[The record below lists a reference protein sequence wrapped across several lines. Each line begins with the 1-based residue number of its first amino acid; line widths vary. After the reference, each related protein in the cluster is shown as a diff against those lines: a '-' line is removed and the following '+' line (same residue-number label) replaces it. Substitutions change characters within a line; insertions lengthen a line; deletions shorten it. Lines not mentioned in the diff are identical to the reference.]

1 MGEMLAPLFI
11 YAFKQLLNRTVRA
24 KRAMI
29 YAPMALFECP
39 ECGGKVSDKAT
50 QCPHCGCP
58 VEQPQNRNKT
68 CPECGQEVDVSVMV
82 CPNCAFPF
90 SRIDEIGKPS
100 NAANTIQNG
109 KLIIEVDNPVIP
121 LLASISIK
129 IDGEKVAECHK
140 GDIIELPIEKDC
152 EVSFK
157 WNMAFTSV
165 SIYAAAN
172 EVKRLFIGFDSTNL
186 QIYEEVLG
194 QVGDVA
200 IPNEESVA
208 ANIPEPMADEFAGQQ
223 TYYPVQSNGS
233 SKWGYIITIALIILP
248 NYFWVKETDLFKS
261 CTNSEYSIS
270 SSHTYNYQDALGKR
284 FRLTLSG
291 NGDAHLR
298 LLSPPKNDL
307 DEMAYQ
313 NVREGISGTW
323 RTMKF
328 EVGNGIIKDYYD
340 VTVGSE
346 ELYVCDGYIY
356 TSYSDMKQ
364 RRLSEGF
371 RVE

>member
-1 MGEMLAPLFI
+1 
-11 YAFKQLLNRTVRA
+11 
-24 KRAMI
+24 
-29 YAPMALFECP
+29 MALLQCP
-39 ECGGKVSDKAT
+39 ECGGKVSDKAS

-58 VEQPQNRNKT
+58 VEQPQNKSKT
-68 CPECGQEVDVSVMV
+68 CPECGQEVDTSVMV

-100 NAANTIQNG
+100 NSADTIQNG
-109 KLIIEVDNPVIP
+109 KLIIEVDNPTIP

-165 SIYAAAN
+165 STYAVAN

-186 QIYEEVLG
+186 QIYEDVIG
-194 QVGDVA
+194 QVGNIDVT
-200 IPNEESVA
+200 SQ
-208 ANIPEPMADEFAGQQ
+208 ANTPTNIYEPTANVYAGQQ
-223 TYYPVQSNGS
+223 AYNTVHRNS
-233 SKWGYIITIALIILP
+233 STMTWILTIAFLVLP
-248 NYFWVKETDLFKS
+248 NYFWIKETDFFKS
-261 CTNSEYSIS
+261 CTNSGFS
-270 SSHTYNYQDALGKR
+270 SSSTQTYNYKDALGKQ
-284 FRLTLSG
+284 FHLILSG

-298 LLSPPKNDL
+298 LLSSPKNDL
-307 DEMAYQ
+307 DEIAYQ

-328 EVGNGIIKDYYD
+328 EVGNGIVKDYYD

-356 TSYSDMKQ
+356 TSYSDMKN
-364 RRLSEGF
+364 RDTRNGF
-371 RVE
+371 RIE